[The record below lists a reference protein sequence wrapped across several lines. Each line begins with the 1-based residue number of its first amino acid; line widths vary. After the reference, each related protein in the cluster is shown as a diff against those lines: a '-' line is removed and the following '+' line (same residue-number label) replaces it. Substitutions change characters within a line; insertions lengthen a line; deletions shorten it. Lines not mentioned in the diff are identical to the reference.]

1 MTTWPRTATTTIL
14 FTDLVSSTE
23 LLQRVGDE
31 SAQRIF
37 QAHHR
42 LLQDAVAASGGH
54 QVKWLGDG
62 LMVAFPSAADAVRC
76 AISMQQASRRP
87 TIGERLEVRVGLNVG
102 EALREETDYFGTPVV
117 VARRLCDRAEAG
129 QILCSSLV
137 AGLLSGRQAFTF
149 RDCGQLELKGI
160 AEPVAACEA
169 LYDVDQPAALLV
181 HTPFVGRSAEVGK
194 LRQKLG
200 EARAGHGGLVM
211 LVGEP
216 GIGKT
221 RLAEECAEAARQEG
235 TVILW
240 GRCYEGEW
248 APPYGPFAEA
258 ISEYSRSAD
267 PDELRQDLGAG
278 AGPIARVVPDLR
290 NSLPDIPEPASLQP
304 DEERFRLLDAVSQF
318 LIAASA
324 RAPLALVLDDLH
336 WADRGAIALLRHVA
350 RFVPRNR
357 ILLLGAYRDVE
368 LDRQHPLADALG
380 ALRRETNYERI
391 LLKGL
396 DTQEVG
402 QLLASLAEQDVPDAL
417 VSAIS
422 AETDGNPFFIRE
434 VLAHLVEEGKIY
446 REKGQWTT
454 SLSIAE
460 MGIPEGVR
468 QVIGRRVSRLSEDA
482 NRLLTVAS
490 AFNGLF
496 PFDIAAS
503 VAGLEE
509 AAALDAVDES
519 LAVQLLRPG
528 ADADTYDFTH
538 ALIRHTLYGELS
550 PSRQVRLHRQIAEA
564 MERSYGDPSTAS
576 GRGRAAEHAA
586 ELAYQYHRSAAL
598 PGAERGVAHALA
610 AADRAEAAYARDES
624 AVFLR
629 IALDLLPAQDQ
640 RRPRLLGRLGLALGW
655 ALDFD
660 EALRVAS
667 KAGHLVGESEGADAA
682 ADYLAE
688 AVRVMALA
696 GFFRGTWALAEQ
708 GVGHA
713 GARRDRTW
721 AWLMGMDLLRQEA
734 EDSDNLGI
742 PLDRPERREVAR
754 IVPGLPAEERAY
766 LALFRPFSSR
776 EDVLT
781 QASDD
786 SVFLMAWAG
795 EFRRSLPLW
804 QEQALR
810 AEQQG
815 QIAWAVFHWA
825 QVARCHN
832 ALGDFAAAQASY
844 DRGSALAG
852 RLAGPSMQVM
862 QLAGARFEMAAA
874 RLEVK
879 WEDYLRAVQITL
891 QQRAPEYQW
900 VFAAIRAVAAAV
912 YAWLE
917 RTEEAL
923 HWLATLVAPLERAP
937 GWAANYTMVA
947 CLAVETLWLLERV
960 DHIEVIERNL
970 LEKVVEPDFRYPMQD
985 SRRSM
990 ACLCALQ
997 GRYDEAVE
1005 WFARARTVL
1014 EDQGARPL
1022 RAITD
1027 FDEALMYV
1035 RRGAPG
1041 DRERASPLLDAAQQ
1055 QFRALGMTGWI
1066 RRAESLQ

>member
-1 MTTWPRTATTTIL
+1 MTTWPRTGTTTIL

-23 LLQRVGDE
+23 LLQRAGDE
-31 SAQRIF
+31 TAQRIF

-76 AISMQQASRRP
+76 AIAMQQGARRP
-87 TIGERLEVRVGLNVG
+87 TLGERLEVRVGLNVG

-149 RDCGQLELKGI
+149 RDCGQLELRGI
-160 AEPVAACEA
+160 AEPVAACEV

-194 LRQKLG
+194 LSQKLG

-221 RLAEECAEAARQEG
+221 RLAEECAEAARKEG

-258 ISEYSRSAD
+258 ISEYSRSAG
-267 PDELRQDLGAG
+267 PRELRHDLGAG
-278 AGPIARVVPDLR
+278 AGPIARVVPELR

-318 LIAASA
+318 LIGAST
-324 RAPLALVLDDLH
+324 RAPVVLVLDDLH
-336 WADRGAIALLRHVA
+336 WADRGTIAMLRHVA
-350 RFVPRNR
+350 RFAPRNR

-446 REKGQWTT
+446 REEGQWTT
-454 SLSIAE
+454 NLSIAE

-468 QVIGRRVSRLSEDA
+468 QVIGRRVSRLSENA

-509 AAALDAVDES
+509 TAALDAVDES
-519 LAVQLLRPG
+519 LAAQLLRPG
-528 ADADTYDFTH
+528 GEADTYDFTH

-564 MERSYGDPSTAS
+564 MERSYGDQ
-576 GRGRAAEHAA
+576 AADHAA

-610 AADRAEAAYARDES
+610 AADRAEAAYARDAS

-660 EALRVAS
+660 EALKTAS
-667 KAGHLVGESEGADAA
+667 KAGHLIAESEGAHAA

-696 GFFRGTWALAEQ
+696 GFMRGAFALAEQ
-708 GVGHA
+708 GVGYA
-713 GARRDRTW
+713 AARRDRTW

-754 IVPGLPAEERAY
+754 IVPDLPAEERAY
-766 LALFRPFSSR
+766 LGLFRPFSSR

-781 QASDD
+781 HAGDD
-786 SVFLMAWAG
+786 SIFLTVWAG

-825 QVARCHN
+825 QLARCHN
-832 ALGDFAAAQASY
+832 ALGDFAAAQTAY
-844 DRGSALAG
+844 DRGLALAR
-852 RLAGPSMQVM
+852 RLAGPSMQVI
-862 QLAGARFEMAAA
+862 QIAGARFEMAAA
-874 RLEVK
+874 RLEAK
-879 WEDYLRAVQITL
+879 WENYLRLVQDTL

-900 VFAAIRAVAAAV
+900 VFAAIRATAAAV
-912 YAWLE
+912 YARLE

-923 HWLATLVAPLERAP
+923 HLLGTLVAPLERAP
-937 GWAANYTMVA
+937 GWAANYTAVA
-947 CLAVETLWLLERV
+947 CDAVETLWLLERT
-960 DHIEVIERNL
+960 DHIEVIEHNL
-970 LEKVVEPDFRYPMQD
+970 REKVVEPDFRYFMRD

-997 GRYDEAVE
+997 GRHDEAVD
-1005 WFARARTVL
+1005 WFTRARAVL
-1014 EDQGARPL
+1014 EEQGARPL

-1027 FDEALMYV
+1027 FDEALMYI

-1041 DRERASPLLDAAQQ
+1041 DRERASPLLDAALQ

-1066 RRAESLQ
+1066 KRAENLQ

>member
-1 MTTWPRTATTTIL
+1 MVTQPRTGTTTIL
-14 FTDLVSSTE
+14 FTDLVKSTE
-23 LLQRVGDE
+23 LLERAGDE

-37 QAHHR
+37 RAHHS

-54 QVKWLGDG
+54 EVKWLGDG

-76 AISMQQASRRP
+76 AITMQQAAHRP
-87 TIGERLEVRVGLNVG
+87 TLGERLEIRIGLNVG
-102 EALREETDYFGTPVV
+102 EALEEEADYFGTPVV

-129 QILCSSLV
+129 QILASSLV
-137 AGLLSGRQAFTF
+137 AGLLSGRQAFRF
-149 RDCGQLELKGI
+149 RDCGQMDLKGI
-160 AEPVAACEA
+160 AEPLHTCEV
-169 LYDVDQPAALLV
+169 LYDVDQPAALLA

-194 LRQKLG
+194 LSQKLR

-221 RLAEECAEAARQEG
+221 RLAEECAEAARKEG
-235 TVILW
+235 AVILW

-267 PDELRQDLGAG
+267 PGELRQDLGAG
-278 AGPIARVVPDLR
+278 AGPIARVVPKLR

-324 RAPLALVLDDLH
+324 RAPLSLVLDDLH
-336 WADRGAIALLRHVA
+336 WADKGTIALLRHIA
-350 RFVPRNR
+350 RFAPRNR

-402 QLLASLAEQDVPDAL
+402 HLLASLAEQDVPDAL

-422 AETDGNPFFIRE
+422 AETDGNPFFVRE

-468 QVIGRRVSRLSEDA
+468 QVIGRRVSRLSGDA

-490 AFNGLF
+490 AFSSLF
-496 PFDIAAS
+496 PLDIATS

-509 AAALDAVDES
+509 TAALDAVDES

-528 ADADTYDFTH
+528 GEADTYDFTH
-538 ALIRHTLYGELS
+538 ALIRHTLYSELS

-564 MERSYGDPSTAS
+564 MERFYGD
-576 GRGRAAEHAA
+576 RAADHAA

-610 AADRAEAAYARDES
+610 AADRAEAAYACDEAAS
-624 AVFLR
+624 FLR
-629 IALDLLPAQDQ
+629 MALELLPEGDP
-640 RRPRLLGRLGLALGW
+640 RRPRLLARLGLALGW
-655 ALDFD
+655 AMDFE
-660 EALRVAS
+660 EALKAAS
-667 KAGHLVGESEGADAA
+667 EAGHLVAESEGADAA
-682 ADYLAE
+682 ADCLAE
-688 AVRVMALA
+688 AVRVTVLA
-696 GFFRGTWALAEQ
+696 GFPRGAFALAEQ
-708 GVGHA
+708 GVGYA
-713 GARRDRTW
+713 GARRDRIW
-721 AWLMGMDLLRQEA
+721 AWLMALHLLRQEA
-734 EDSDNLGI
+734 EDPDDLGI

-754 IVPGLPAEERAY
+754 IAADLPAEERGEFG
-766 LALFRPFSSR
+766 LFGLFSSR

-781 QASDD
+781 YAGDEPT
-786 SVFLMAWAG
+786 FLTFGAG

-804 QEQALR
+804 EEQAVR

-815 QIAWAVFHWA
+815 QIAWAVLRWA
-825 QVARCHN
+825 QAARCHN
-832 ALGDFAAAQASY
+832 ALGDFAAGREAYRRA
-844 DRGSALAG
+844 RALAT
-852 RLAGPSMQVM
+852 RLAGPSLQAILVVASTDELR
-862 QLAGARFEMAAA
+862 LARDEGWERSLEFLEPALQEPAAENA
-874 RLEVK
+874 
-879 WEDYLRAVQITL
+879 WT
-891 QQRAPEYQW
+891 
-900 VFAAIRAVAAAV
+900 FAAIRAAAARA
-912 YAWLE
+912 YARLG

-923 HWLATLVAPLERAP
+923 RWLETLLAPLERAP
-937 GWAANYTMVA
+937 AWAPNYARIA
-947 CLAVETLWLLERV
+947 CPAADVLWLLERT
-960 DHIEVIERNL
+960 DHIEVIELNL
-970 LEKVVEPDFRYPMQD
+970 REKVIEPDFRYPMVD
-985 SRRSM
+985 ARLSLAR
-990 ACLCALQ
+990 LCALQ

-1005 WFARARTVL
+1005 WFAKARAVL
-1014 EDQGARPL
+1014 DEQGARPL
-1022 RAITD
+1022 RAIAD

-1035 RRGAPG
+1035 RRGGPG
-1041 DRERASPLLDAAQQ
+1041 DKKRATPLLDAALQ

>member
-1 MTTWPRTATTTIL
+1 VTTQPRTAPTTIL
-14 FTDLVSSTE
+14 FTDLISSTE
-23 LLQRVGDE
+23 LLQRAGDE

-37 QAHHR
+37 RAHHS
-42 LLQDAVAASGGH
+42 LLQNAVAASGGH
-54 QVKWLGDG
+54 EVKWLGDG
-62 LMVAFPSAADAVRC
+62 LMVAFPSVADAVRC
-76 AISMQQASRRP
+76 AITMQQAAPRP
-87 TIGERLEVRVGLNVG
+87 TLGERLEIRVGLNVG
-102 EALREETDYFGTPVV
+102 EALREESDYFGTPVV
-117 VARRLCDRAEAG
+117 VARRLCERAEGG

-137 AGLLSGRQAFTF
+137 AGLLSGRQAFRF
-149 RDCGQLELKGI
+149 RDCGQLDLKGI
-160 AEPVAACEA
+160 AEPVAACEV

-194 LRQKLG
+194 LSQKLG

-221 RLAEECAEAARQEG
+221 RLAEECAEAARKEG

-267 PDELRQDLGAG
+267 THELRQDLGAG
-278 AGPIARVVPDLR
+278 AGPIARVVPELR

-336 WADRGAIALLRHVA
+336 WADRGTIAMLRHVA
-350 RFVPRNR
+350 RFAPRNR

-368 LDRQHPLADALG
+368 LDRQHPLADVLG
-380 ALRRETNYERI
+380 ALRQETNYERI

-396 DTQEVG
+396 DTREVG
-402 QLLASLAEQDVPDAL
+402 QLLASLAEQDVPEAL

-454 SLSIAE
+454 NLSIAE

-468 QVIGRRVSRLSEDA
+468 QVISRRVSRLSEHA

-509 AAALDAVDES
+509 TAALDAVDES

-528 ADADTYDFTH
+528 GEADTYDFTH

-564 MERSYGDPSTAS
+564 MERSYGDPSTGS
-576 GRGRAAEHAA
+576 GRGRAADHAA

-610 AADRAEAAYARDES
+610 AADRAEAAYARDAS

-640 RRPRLLGRLGLALGW
+640 RRPHLLGRLGLALGW

-660 EALRVAS
+660 EALRAAS
-667 KAGHLVGESEGADAA
+667 KAGDLIAESEGADAA

-688 AVRVMALA
+688 AVRVMLGA
-696 GFFRGTWALAEQ
+696 GFTRGAWALAEQ
-708 GVGHA
+708 GMPYA
-713 GARRDRTW
+713 AARRDSTW

-734 EDSDNLGI
+734 EDSDDPGI
-742 PLDRPERREVAR
+742 PLDRPERHEVAR
-754 IVPGLPAEERAY
+754 IVPALPAEER
-766 LALFRPFSSR
+766 LAFGLFRPFSSR

-781 QASDD
+781 HASDD
-786 SVFLMAWAG
+786 LDCLMFWAG

-804 QEQALR
+804 QEQAVR

-815 QIAWAVFHWA
+815 QIAWAVYVWA
-825 QVARCHN
+825 QAARCHN
-832 ALGDFAAAQASY
+832 ALGNFAAGREAYQQG
-844 DRGSALAG
+844 RTLAT
-852 RLAGPSMQVM
+852 RLAGPSIQLM
-862 QLAGARFEMAAA
+862 QLEASTEELRFALNEGWEKTVEFLEPALREPAAENA
-874 RLEVK
+874 
-879 WEDYLRAVQITL
+879 WA
-891 QQRAPEYQW
+891 
-900 VFAAIRAVAAAV
+900 FAAIRAVAARA
-912 YAWLE
+912 YARLG

-923 HWLATLVAPLERAP
+923 RWLETLLAPLERAP
-937 GWAANYTMVA
+937 GWAANYSRMA
-947 CLAVETLWLLERV
+947 CCAAEALWLLERT

-970 LEKVVEPDFRYPMQD
+970 REKVVEPDFRYPMVD
-985 SRRSM
+985 ARLSLAR
-990 ACLCALQ
+990 LCALQ

-1005 WFARARTVL
+1005 WFARARAVL
-1014 EDQGARPL
+1014 EEQGARPL

-1027 FDEALMYV
+1027 FDEALMCV

-1041 DRERASPLLDAAQQ
+1041 DRERASPLLDTALQ